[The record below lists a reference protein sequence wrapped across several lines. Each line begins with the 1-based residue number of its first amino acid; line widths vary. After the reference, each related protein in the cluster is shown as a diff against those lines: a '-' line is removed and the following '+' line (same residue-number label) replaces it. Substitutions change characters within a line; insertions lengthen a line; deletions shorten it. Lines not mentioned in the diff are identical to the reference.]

1 PAWACVGG
9 EVAVAEVV
17 DEAKLGRVARLRQRQ
32 LEAPLAEVVLRGE
45 GEVPGWVATL
55 DRHVGPGL
63 ALLVEHLEPHGLAGA
78 GVSFPAPDP
87 AGGALGVGDARPD
100 IVDRCAER
108 ARQDQVVATDVA
120 GGFGAHAVSFFF
132 SCWRSRVRGAR
143 RPPRFTRWTSV
154 SSAMK
159 RRSQR
164 LGACSSAR

>member
-1 PAWACVGG
+1 MRLLRWVVVVERGEGAAFAGGGEHVQVVLPAWACVGG

-100 IVDRCAER
+100 I
-108 ARQDQVVATDVA
+108 
-120 GGFGAHAVSFFF
+120 
-132 SCWRSRVRGAR
+132 
-143 RPPRFTRWTSV
+143 
-154 SSAMK
+154 
-159 RRSQR
+159 
-164 LGACSSAR
+164 